1 MEMEVIDRGAQS
13 ESSTIL
19 STHLVPDGS
28 TLAWSRICILVL
40 RPSVT
45 PSIILYFQITD
56 Y

>member
-28 TLAWSRICILVL
+28 TLAWSRICIKSKTMMHALTTMREV
-40 RPSVT
+40 V
-45 PSIILYFQITD
+45 I
-56 Y
+56 